1 MGVQQS
7 LHLIIPFFV
16 DPRAPIGPG
25 FQKANLISTLQES
38 GHVHSRKAREVAC

>member
-7 LHLIIPFFV
+7 LHLIHFFV

-25 FQKANLISTLQES
+25 FPKAKVIPKLKES
-38 GHVHSRKAREVAC
+38 GHVYSRKAREAAF